1 MKYWVGITDDIW
13 FSFLKNLE
21 PPPDEVSFWHP
32 SGKPP
37 FSQETSLFL
46 FKLHAPNNSIVGG
59 GIFGGSVKLPL
70 SLLWEA
76 FGQKNGRENF
86 SDLQAIITSYRDKH
100 KRTYHPNPEIA
111 SSIILEPF
119 FWPEKDWIDI
129 SHLWKR
135 GLVQGKFFNT
145 ENPEEDLI
153 WQKVQDR
160 LAARNIDEK
169 SLKSSDVSGSYTDKG
184 PELRYGKG
192 YVIRP
197 RIGQG
202 LFRVSV
208 IEAYHKRCSITGEKT
223 LPVLE
228 AAHIKPY
235 SSSGPH
241 TTSNGLLLRAD
252 LHKLFDN
259 HYITVTADLHVE
271 VSSRIRE
278 EYENGREYYKM
289 HGKKLEVIPEKSSD
303 RPSREYLD
311 WHNNLFVC

>member
-1 MKYWVGITDDIW
+1 MRD
-13 FSFLKNLE
+13 LKPSPE
-21 PPPDEVSFWHP
+21 EVSFWHP

-46 FKLHAPNNSIVGG
+46 FKLHSPNHYIVGG
-59 GIFGGSVKLPL
+59 GVFGGSVKLPL
-70 SLLWEA
+70 SLLWDA

-86 SDLQAIITSYRDKH
+86 SDLQSIITSYRDKH

-119 FWPEKDWIDI
+119 FWQKQDWIDI

-145 ENPEEDLI
+145 ENPEENLI
-153 WQKVQDR
+153 LQKVQDR
-160 LAARNIDEK
+160 LAKNCINEE
-169 SLKSSDVSGSYTDKG
+169 SPKSSEMSGIYNNTEL
-184 PELRYGKG
+184 ELRYGKG
-192 YVIRP
+192 YLMRP

-208 IEAYHKRCSITGEKT
+208 INAYQKRCSVTGEKT

-235 SSSGPH
+235 SLFGPH
-241 TTSNGLLLRAD
+241 ATNNGLLLRAD

-259 HYITVTADLHVE
+259 HYITITPDLYVE
-271 VSSRIRE
+271 VSSRIKE
-278 EYENGREYYKM
+278 EYDNGREYYQM
-289 HGKKLEVIPEKSSD
+289 HGKKLMIIPEKDSD
-303 RPSREYLD
+303 KPSQEYLE